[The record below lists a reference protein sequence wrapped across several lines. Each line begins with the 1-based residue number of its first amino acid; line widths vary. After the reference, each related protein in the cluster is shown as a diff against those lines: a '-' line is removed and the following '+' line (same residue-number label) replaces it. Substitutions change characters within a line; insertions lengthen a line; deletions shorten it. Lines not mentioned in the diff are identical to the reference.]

1 MEWRNGRLLPGV
13 ICSGQDY
20 FVRRRTELVLLRYG
34 MVDGRQTIGAPPAS
48 LPRGDLLMPTS
59 FKNATDQAEDAITQI
74 ARLREQVET
83 LMRDKVAPAMGDAA
97 ERVEA
102 AAHDAADVMRDRAS
116 ALSGVVRDRPL
127 AAICIAAVVGFL
139 LGRTGR

>member
-1 MEWRNGRLLPGV
+1 
-13 ICSGQDY
+13 
-20 FVRRRTELVLLRYG
+20 
-34 MVDGRQTIGAPPAS
+34 
-48 LPRGDLLMPTS
+48 
-59 FKNATDQAEDAITQI
+59 
-74 ARLREQVET
+74 
-83 LMRDKVAPAMGDAA
+83 MGDAA